1 MKPASDSTTY
11 SVMVGGIEM
20 NDYLLNHHDAEA
32 VANEWRSW
40 GYDDV
45 IVVRINETVFSEPVL
60 PYNGTSGWS
69 GSATSEARAR
79 KQDADGTTSA
89 RQKAVIE
96 LLKEAGTYGLTWKE
110 AGVRL
115 GLHHGAISGVLSVL
129 HKRDIIVRLTEARQ
143 RCSVYVLKGYER
155 DRQTAKYK
163 PNASARLLIDVLNE
177 IDGDLLAWDVPTA
190 RARIASVLEAF
201 QSER

>member
-1 MKPASDSTTY
+1 MEQRRDSTTY
-11 SVMVGGIEM
+11 SVMVGGIEV
-20 NDYLLNHHDAEA
+20 DDHLLNQHQAEGI
-32 VANEWRSW
+32 ANKWRTD

-45 IVVRINETVFSEPVL
+45 IVLRINETVFGEPVL

-89 RQKAVIE
+89 RQRAVIE
-96 LLKEAGTYGLTWKE
+96 LLKEAGTFGLTWKE

-129 HKRDIIVRLTEARQ
+129 HKRDMIVRLTEARQ

-155 DRQTAKYK
+155 DRQTANYK

-201 QSER
+201 QTER